1 MYLRPKRRLKTY
13 LKIMFYIKCRIGVNV
28 KGYFAW
34 SLMDNFEWSE
44 GYTVRFGLVFVDF
57 EDGRKR
63 YLKKSAKWFR
73 KMLKGEY
80 NGTKQQVAAI

>member
-1 MYLRPKRRLKTY
+1 MKTIY
-13 LKIMFYIKCRIGVNV
+13 YIKCRIGVNV

-73 KMLKGEY
+73 RLLKGAHG
-80 NGTKQQVAAI
+80 GTNEQVAVI

>member
-1 MYLRPKRRLKTY
+1 MLFDIIILKTIFS
-13 LKIMFYIKCRIGVNV
+13 LNCRMGVNV

-34 SLMDNFEWSE
+34 SLMDNFEWAE

-63 YLKKSAKWFR
+63 YPKKSAKWFR
-73 KMLKGEY
+73 KLLKREY
-80 NGTKQQVAAI
+80 NGTRQKVAVI

>member
-1 MYLRPKRRLKTY
+1 
-13 LKIMFYIKCRIGVNV
+13 MFYIKCRIGVNV

>member
-1 MYLRPKRRLKTY
+1 M
-13 LKIMFYIKCRIGVNV
+13 GVNV

-63 YLKKSAKWFR
+63 YLKKSAKWFMR
-73 KMLKGEY
+73 LLKGEY
-80 NGTKQQVAAI
+80 NGMRQKVAVI